1 MSRDEDSGGTEEALP
16 QPPREAGPARPIGS
30 DVSAVDPAEPGPAGE
45 SRPAA
50 EAGDLIQPS
59 APAADL
65 DAAEHD
71 GAEHD
76 GAEHGG
82 AEDDFSEDHLD
93 GHPAGDPGAGP
104 VPATIAAGSAR
115 KPGQMPPRTLA
126 RRPARRWFSQRYST
140 SSVVLGSL
148 ACLLALVLV
157 AGFLTAYLKYREVW
171 DSITHV
177 DVSADLHSSK
187 LPPPDPN
194 ALNLLLIGSDSRLG
208 ENGVIGGST
217 GISGARSDTDMIVH
231 IAPGE
236 RQVDVISFPRDT
248 VVPILNCAPEDGTP
262 GQTAQPGQ
270 IEQLNATFAYG
281 GPGCLWETLEQE
293 TGIHINDFVELTFV
307 GFEQAIN
314 ALGGVNVCLPETVH
328 DPMSGLN
335 LGPGNHHIWGGQAL
349 EFWRT
354 REDLGDGDDLQRIQ
368 RDQFLMAS
376 LLQGIE
382 HSGLLS
388 SPSKMLSVLDALTS
402 NRNISVDDQ
411 LTPTQMLRIAEDL
424 HGISTESVQFVTSPY
439 TTYEPNPNWV
449 QWEEPQAEDLF
460 AAVAHDNTLPKSA
473 SKAKKGKAHK
483 KSNGGKK
490 AAGQPTSTPQPS
502 STPSVQPSQV
512 QVAVYNGT
520 TASNLA
526 TTTSAALTARG
537 FDVIGQPLDA
547 ASDTYTDSV
556 IEYASA
562 AELPEAQYLEQQ
574 VGPAGDVQLQL
585 DPQVS
590 AGTMNLIVG
599 STFSALQ
606 PVPSSSSLENI
617 ASTYGGI
624 SGNVNICS
632 DKAAFEG
639 PDGQ

>member
-1 MSRDEDSGGTEEALP
+1 
-16 QPPREAGPARPIGS
+16 
-30 DVSAVDPAEPGPAGE
+30 
-45 SRPAA
+45 
-50 EAGDLIQPS
+50 
-59 APAADL
+59 
-65 DAAEHD
+65 
-71 GAEHD
+71 
-76 GAEHGG
+76 
-82 AEDDFSEDHLD
+82 
-93 GHPAGDPGAGP
+93 
-104 VPATIAAGSAR
+104 
-115 KPGQMPPRTLA
+115 
-126 RRPARRWFSQRYST
+126 
-140 SSVVLGSL
+140 
-148 ACLLALVLV
+148 
-157 AGFLTAYLKYREVW
+157 
-171 DSITHV
+171 
-177 DVSADLHSSK
+177 
-187 LPPPDPN
+187 
-194 ALNLLLIGSDSRLG
+194 
-208 ENGVIGGST
+208 
-217 GISGARSDTDMIVH
+217 
-231 IAPGE
+231 
-236 RQVDVISFPRDT
+236 
-248 VVPILNCAPEDGTP
+248 
-262 GQTAQPGQ
+262 
-270 IEQLNATFAYG
+270 
-281 GPGCLWETLEQE
+281 
-293 TGIHINDFVELTFV
+293 
-307 GFEQAIN
+307 
-314 ALGGVNVCLPETVH
+314 
-328 DPMSGLN
+328 
-335 LGPGNHHIWGGQAL
+335 
-349 EFWRT
+349 
-354 REDLGDGDDLQRIQ
+354 
-368 RDQFLMAS
+368 
-376 LLQGIE
+376 
-382 HSGLLS
+382 
-388 SPSKMLSVLDALTS
+388 MLSVLDALTS